1 MLAPLDI
8 ENKSF
13 GKAMMGYNKDDVDD
27 FMELVLSDYEK
38 LYKENIAMRDKINM
52 LTEGIEHYKAME
64 DTMQSTLIVAQSASE
79 EVKKNATEKA
89 DLIIEEAKAK
99 SGEIIA
105 HANAEIAK
113 LTEEYENLKRSID
126 LFKAQVAGM
135 FKAQIDV
142 LTDKKDRE

>member
-52 LTEGIEHYKAME
+52 LSEGIEHYKAME

-99 SGEIIA
+99 SGEIIS

-135 FKAQIDV
+135 FKAQIDA
-142 LTDKKDRE
+142 LTEKKDRE